1 MNGIIQII
9 SDRGDEYLYGAVY
22 GDIIGSYYELHCTKD
37 YNFEFQRES
46 SFTDD
51 SVMTAAVCKAI
62 LLDPQPITTHDIKQ
76 RAFEY
81 AVQYKQYFSYYPHA
95 GYGNM
100 FSKWAADR
108 GNMRKQHSYGNG
120 GAMRVVPIG
129 YAYNTLEQVLLQA
142 KASCFYTHNNR
153 EAVRGAQ
160 AVASAVY
167 LAYHGESKSAIKN
180 YICKNLHFDLD
191 YTVDD
196 IRPGYSFDSSTSY
209 SVPPAIVAFLD
220 STDYESAVRNAISLG
235 GDADTM
241 ACIAGGIA
249 EAFYHSI
256 PEHIKKFCDS
266 RLDYTIKSVINEF
279 KAKYII
285 QHLTDIQ

>member
-1 MNGIIQII
+1 M
-9 SDRGDEYLYGAVY
+9 YGAIY
-22 GDIIGSYYELHCTKD
+22 GDIIGSYYEVHCTKD
-37 YNFEFQRES
+37 HNFELQRES
-46 SFTDD
+46 TFTDD

-62 LLDPQPITTHDIKQ
+62 LLNPEPITKREIRR

-81 AVQYKQYFSYYPHA
+81 AVQYKQYYSYYPHA

-120 GAMRVVPIG
+120 GAMRAVPIG
-129 YAYNTLEQVLLQA
+129 YAYDTLEQVLLQA
-142 KASCFYTHNNR
+142 KASCLYTHNNR
-153 EAVRGAQ
+153 EAIRGAQ
-160 AVASAVY
+160 AVAAAVY
-167 LAYHGESKSAIKN
+167 LASHGESKPAIKN
-180 YICKNLHFDLD
+180 YICKELRFDLD
-191 YTVDD
+191 YTIED
-196 IRPGYSFDSSTSY
+196 IRPDYSFDSGTSY

-220 STDYESAVRNAISLG
+220 SSDYESAVRNAVSLG

-249 EAFYHSI
+249 EAFYRSI
-256 PEHIKKFCDS
+256 PEHIRKFCDS

-279 KAKYII
+279 KNTFIK
-285 QHLTDIQ
+285 TESEEK